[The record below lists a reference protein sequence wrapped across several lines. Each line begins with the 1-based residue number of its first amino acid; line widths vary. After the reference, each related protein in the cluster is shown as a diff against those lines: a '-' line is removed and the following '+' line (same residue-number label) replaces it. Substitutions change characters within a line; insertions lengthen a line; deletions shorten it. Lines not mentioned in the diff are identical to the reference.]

1 MMKSKGFNILCLFL
15 ITNLYS
21 QTTVKGKISI
31 NENFDSKNEISVYE
45 KNKGFILKVLPNTQ
59 FEFITD
65 LNKLELIFSIRV
77 KKFNGRESMVII
89 CLLFIQSSLNFFFVT
104 IIKLLSLLFF

>member
-31 NENFDSKNEISVYE
+31 DKNFGSKNEVSIYE
-45 KNKGFILKVLPNTQ
+45 KSKGLIFNVLPNTT
-59 FEFITD
+59 FEFTTN
-65 LNKLELIFSIRV
+65 LNKLELIFIAEGYPTVRKNIDFSRD
-77 KKFNGRESMVII
+77 G
-89 CLLFIQSSLNFFFVT
+89 NFFLN
-104 IIKLLSLLFF
+104 IQYSYYLYIM